1 MKISNRERL
10 YHKQLEH
17 LLRYA
22 TYAKIISKISK
33 QEIKNKI
40 VNLIKKEATAGE
52 WDFVGSDI
60 EIISDKA
67 FNFVRMQGFQNNI
80 LNINSGKMT
89 ANAGD
94 AAQFLFISRAIM
106 LGYNC
111 SNVDV
116 RSSRYDS
123 VIDYNGIILKIQVK
137 GISADALISFK
148 DRDRGGVGNDS
159 SNRNNVGRLISSVDC
174 DIYVA
179 VDKECGACYIF
190 PIKEFVENKL
200 TIGQRKKGISTDEA
214 EAFFEKWDIIRIVA
228 EKKRIEAGE

>member
-1 MKISNRERL
+1 
-10 YHKQLEH
+10 
-17 LLRYA
+17 
-22 TYAKIISKISK
+22 
-33 QEIKNKI
+33 
-40 VNLIKKEATAGE
+40 
-52 WDFVGSDI
+52 
-60 EIISDKA
+60 
-67 FNFVRMQGFQNNI
+67 
-80 LNINSGKMT
+80 MT

-228 EKKRIEAGE
+228 EKKRMEAGE

>member
-1 MKISNRERL
+1 MKISEHLIQRFLITKKLKTYLGKKLLGRDLNDILKTISSQPGVDLVEISNREHL
-10 YHKQLEH
+10 YHKQLDH

-22 TYAKIISKISK
+22 TYAEIISRISK

-67 FNFVRMQGFQNNI
+67 SNFVRMQGFRNNI

-116 RSSRYDS
+116 RSIEELGVRPADILMQNG
-123 VIDYNGIILKIQVK
+123 VIL
-137 GISADALISFK
+137 
-148 DRDRGGVGNDS
+148 
-159 SNRNNVGRLISSVDC
+159 
-174 DIYVA
+174 
-179 VDKECGACYIF
+179 
-190 PIKEFVENKL
+190 VE
-200 TIGQRKKGISTDEA
+200 GPG
-214 EAFFEKWDIIRIVA
+214 
-228 EKKRIEAGE
+228 

>member
-1 MKISNRERL
+1 MR
-10 YHKQLEH
+10 QLIIK
-17 LLRYA
+17 LLLGLCMGAALPVCAQDAVHYYFR
-22 TYAKIISKISK
+22 TM
-33 QEIKNKI
+33 
-40 VNLIKKEATAGE
+40 
-52 WDFVGSDI
+52 DI
-60 EIISDKA
+60 
-67 FNFVRMQGFQNNI
+67 R
-80 LNINSGKMT
+80 
-89 ANAGD
+89 
-94 AAQFLFISRAIM
+94 
-106 LGYNC
+106 
-111 SNVDV
+111 
-116 RSSRYDS
+116 
-123 VIDYNGIILKIQVK
+123 
-137 GISADALISFK
+137 FK